1 MILRAGFDKI
11 GLHPLRWAGVLLLL
25 ASLALPS
32 LAAAEVRQVF
42 LEVEF
47 EGDGPHPL
55 VRARLVA
62 TAQAVADRLLVG
74 RPVDLVAG
82 EGPALARTLS
92 AVLDRVLSG
101 YTVSGTA
108 IRPGVESRVSLRFR
122 PQGPVIKRVRVTATS
137 ETIHPAVRPLVL
149 QGFDRLVAPEVGSL
163 LLNLPVEALDWSR
176 SLIEERAKEVV
187 EGSLPGFTGEL
198 RLKPGEELEASVSV
212 SPRDSRVIRD
222 IGVRFRSSS
231 IPLLVLDQHAPQVV
245 SMAEPL
251 RGLPVAF
258 AQANRQALEELV
270 SRQLRE
276 YPPVKQY
283 QIIARPSLQVG
294 ETTYVTV
301 IADSLVYRGR
311 VEAQLN
317 VGIQAPP
324 AQVVAQLGRVVSP
337 GVEVFLESALTP
349 SPLSLR
355 WNVGVRYDISDRV
368 VVGAKVDPFSRGLW
382 LWASHQLTPEVG
394 VRSTLDLAGSGVEG
408 AVTYRVNEFLSG
420 ELVATTSRGWWI
432 RLVSNL

>member
-1 MILRAGFDKI
+1 
-11 GLHPLRWAGVLLLL
+11 
-25 ASLALPS
+25 
-32 LAAAEVRQVF
+32 
-42 LEVEF
+42 
-47 EGDGPHPL
+47 
-55 VRARLVA
+55 
-62 TAQAVADRLLVG
+62 
-74 RPVDLVAG
+74 
-82 EGPALARTLS
+82 
-92 AVLDRVLSG
+92 
-101 YTVSGTA
+101 
-108 IRPGVESRVSLRFR
+108 
-122 PQGPVIKRVRVTATS
+122 
-137 ETIHPAVRPLVL
+137 
-149 QGFDRLVAPEVGSL
+149 
-163 LLNLPVEALDWSR
+163 
-176 SLIEERAKEVV
+176 
-187 EGSLPGFTGEL
+187 
-198 RLKPGEELEASVSV
+198 
-212 SPRDSRVIRD
+212 
-222 IGVRFRSSS
+222 
-231 IPLLVLDQHAPQVV
+231 
-245 SMAEPL
+245 MAEPL